1 MLGPS
6 FSPRSTRMPGPTSS
20 QSSPKRRPR
29 CRASSTR
36 RRSPERVRSSGVSS
50 PSGLASAVEAAPERS
65 VLTANAGIPLDEHGS
80 CKAEWD
86 ADPAPFDPTLNR
98 ALVLAHLGDPDPGP
112 WQKPASL
119 QLTQAPG
126 VLVGDPLHDHA
137 LAGAALAERAL
148 AERPYLAGQG
158 RDRMAVGV
166 ELGASKKL
174 EDARLHPLR
183 DDVLESLRLVVHL
196 VQAVAEHLH

>member
-6 FSPRSTRMPGPTSS
+6 FSPRRTRIPGPTSS

-36 RRSPERVRSSGVSS
+36 RRSPERVRSSGLSS
-50 PSGLASAVEAAPERS
+50 PSGLASAVDAVPERS
-65 VLTANAGIPLDEHGS
+65 VLTANARVPFDEHGA
-80 CKAEWD
+80 CKTKRD
-86 ADPAPFDPTLNR
+86 ANPARFDPTLNR
-98 ALVLAHLGDPDPGP
+98 ALVLAHLSNLDPGP
-112 WQKPASL
+112 WQEATAL
-119 QLTQAPG
+119 QLTQAPS

-137 LAGAALAERAL
+137 LAGTARAERAL
-148 AERPYLAGQG
+148 AQRPYLAGQG
-158 RDRMAVGV
+158 REGVAVGV

-174 EDARLHPLR
+174 EDAGLHALR
-183 DDVLESLRLVVHL
+183 DDVLESLSLVMHL